1 MKNTLLK
8 SVVAAF
14 SGLLL
19 FSPLAAAEKTL
30 AWTMPSDWDRD
41 VRYERVG
48 AFVRIVSDSLDSPTG
63 EWAPGSPDLP
73 RRRVKIDMPHP
84 GTFLSF
90 SQEAEWEAVDLDG
103 AQVFPVLPAT
113 VVGETSP
120 FPELLPAYDEVF
132 PASPVEPRGFAVERK
147 ARKAVFM
154 VSPFRWDGTTKTL
167 YRAKALRLS
176 VTFEVPD
183 APVKSPARA
192 VADTCRAAAFGN
204 DHTADVVILSP
215 SKFVDLWTRYA
226 DFRQNETEAGKEHTF
241 AVKSTAD
248 IYEEYDGHDD
258 ALKIHH
264 YLEHLYADGN
274 IKYVIL
280 GAANDKAS
288 YDRATMIP
296 SRKVVVGYQAD
307 AQILDEYYGCM
318 EKLPVNAS
326 GEETGK
332 EVWDYTGDG
341 IYMGRKYGSG
351 VIYDYFSYSS
361 SQYKPE
367 IDWTLEIAVSRMP
380 LMDEM
385 VEELRVSEN
394 YGNTYRVDDSV
405 VLTAEQMMTNI
416 IEKTR
421 RFEAGDFAG
430 RFGAALVGSV
440 GNATSSWG
448 MPSRSENYGPIV
460 NERGFF
466 DGGLNIFD
474 LAHSRT
480 SVDSEFS
487 PRDRNWEFLTYL
499 RGMDVGKI
507 ELNSNSYAKRSA
519 AEMRNADGDILN
531 VVSHGWAR
539 GADPLSVTSLMFS
552 TEGLQGI
559 YCCPIPCDA
568 GQMDYCVKG
577 SYGITNTISVG
588 EAAILAPK
596 GGALASYFNTR
607 NGYSATYATSD
618 NKGNGDYSFRMEY
631 WLFQALSGL
640 AKDDDGNLLPPMN
653 AGDALTYA
661 KNRYGGNPIT
671 LPGLA
676 GAQVTCWGDP
686 LVKMTPQVARTWR
699 ANASSSAW
707 SRSDA
712 NWTAAG
718 SSDPVALD
726 FSTDLYVDRT
736 GKGSVAF
743 SVDGS
748 FASAGLFVAQDEGA
762 TMTLSGDGDYRAMR
776 ETVVTNGHVRWEVAG
791 GAGRNGLSFVGARG
805 DLLLPGDKTRYFGDR
820 FSNVGE
826 ILVSGANVTI
836 DTPLNASYG
845 AGGSV
850 DVAALSFVGEGQDV
864 STNNVFR
871 ARTRH
876 LFPETFTMKAVG
888 TRLALEAVDSPAL
901 AATNAVLTLCHN
913 PLFTAS
919 EISQPLTLHDA
930 VLTNA
935 TSKGVLGSEDGGGV
949 RVTVGGSSEIT
960 GAESLAVNET
970 VALVLE
976 EGASLALSCALVDG
990 SKDGALD
997 VGGAGTLAVSA
1008 PVTLASGVVVRDGS
1022 TLRLASAG
1030 DMLSSLTVEK
1040 GGVLKLDAIP
1050 LSGTPQLTLKSGASL
1065 YLPEPTQ
1072 EGLYKLVDVTATTLA
1087 VEDGVLVYDHDG
1099 NLLSGGWTQGYYMLS
1114 SSQLVWKGEDGARW
1128 DLDPENLAW
1137 QSLSGE
1143 DAAYFDTSV
1152 LRFGDVDGASE
1163 TVVNVG
1169 TNVAPKFMLF
1179 ENDATRYVFKGVD
1192 ATNST
1197 ISLESLVLSA
1207 PVTFENAVV
1216 VNETLGVAASSAQFA
1231 AVEASR
1237 LEIAANAEARI
1248 TDGFGPCIKSLRFE
1262 FSLAATASARVAI
1275 GELRLFDGSGHFY
1288 LPEGTV
1294 VTDSAGESMTVT
1306 ATRQGDEGQGVTG
1319 SSGSEKLAALI
1330 DGTLANKNKW
1340 WPTSGSM
1347 TTWVKIT
1354 FPEPVRGL
1362 VGYSLCSADY
1372 VPRDPKDWKVYA
1384 QRSDGAAEVLLTS
1397 VVGQAAPSGRYAW
1410 LAADGGGTVFPL
1422 HASTLAVRSGGTLV
1436 LDGDVAASLL
1446 CEDGSVL
1453 KASGSSCLRG
1463 SGGAFTLQGAV
1474 TVDLSEAVSSAACF
1488 PILTGYGVTEA
1499 QFRAFAVADPSTT
1512 TLRLV
1517 NGDVYAATAKVMK
1530 GPYTA
1535 TVSGDANFSELVLTD
1550 ANGDTFTLSD
1560 GAIAPD
1566 ANLAL
1571 AVAADATLVCD
1582 WAGTLGTLTLTGSGS
1597 LTVEASPAANDF
1609 FLSAL
1614 DDSAHAGAL
1623 AWTLPTAAAHVT
1635 AGANTTLAGGVAGTG
1650 TLAVGAGKRVALGA
1664 GVSFDALDIDAAA
1677 FVRFAGER
1685 QGFVLANLPP
1695 ATYAFENATLKGS
1708 FALPDTT
1715 LCVEEGD
1722 RVTLA
1727 DDSTEAGL
1735 TLTLDID
1742 VRGGE
1747 LVLSSA
1753 SPKVVFT
1760 ADGESVPAFK
1770 MTGGRVVCDSRST
1783 GTGEGL
1789 VLGYDSTNGVRLVLA
1804 GGVFEVTNSF
1814 VNLYQDSSIALSGG
1828 AVLRAKGFGATGG
1841 SGAISLA
1848 TADGARTARL
1858 EVGSLGFAANAAA
1871 VEIEGAGAVV
1881 GLEAGA
1887 SFAGSLVATNG
1898 ASAVVFGAK
1907 EDATLDLSGLSLV
1920 RGAASSVVFGEETVE
1935 GEEPL
1940 TGTVVVGSGLGAWT
1954 LASGTVDASAVR
1966 TDSTL
1971 SLAARPSGGTVKSL
1985 VGYKDY
1991 MAMATLPLF
2000 ACGDWADGL
2009 DDETLRT
2016 FVTPQY
2022 EDAKGVAT
2030 DELNGTL
2037 AYADGFIVL
2046 THSLT
2051 ERTQAITAT
2060 VTANADFDALAWQD
2074 ASGDSY
2080 TGDFSDVT
2088 SATLVLPSGAF
2099 TVSVTSDVQIPQV
2112 VTRVDGTLTLK
2123 SSGGTLKVLE
2133 SLDDSA
2139 STGTTDLPAATLGAG
2154 ASATTGK
2161 SLALTGARSA
2171 SVLHDTL
2178 SIASNSVARILNGT
2192 FNGTVEM
2199 AFSDSRLV
2207 YDGDE
2212 PFDAYPHTEGLPG
2225 VVEYRRGLTASQ
2237 LVFGD
2242 ETVSGSTGAF
2252 VLGSGATLNLDTFA
2266 LGAGASA
2273 VQTLTQSSGACVT
2286 NTSSETTSFVL
2297 GRDAGSASTYNLAG
2311 GVLCSADAPLVL
2323 GDKGTA
2329 TLNVS
2334 GSGDYKVKGLVS
2346 NNDSATLR
2354 ITGATLKI
2362 GADGISL
2369 GSSPN
2374 TVWNNATIVST
2385 ADATISIPKAITMEG
2400 PCTFKPEAG
2409 TTLTMSSLLT
2419 TTSSGT
2425 VNRPKVFLEGE
2436 GTVLFDFEQTSS
2448 NAGDI
2453 YSQTGT
2459 LRLLR
2464 PGILGSTR
2472 VGLSAESMLEVGMPL
2487 SQAAASGTKYE
2498 LFRTANISVTVYS
2511 GGEISNTNLVYD
2523 TVKVYYQ
2530 GTRTEVPGTLSWE
2543 KTSSYSAVYFT
2554 PSDAGV
2560 TSETLSFDYPVQSE
2574 TKSFKYRYRP
2584 EGAHDGAWATL
2595 KNWTAKQR
2603 LVFPDGSAE
2612 TNEVAYSNAKAP
2624 GLTGSV
2630 YDAFALDGT
2639 GEVSCDQ
2646 LEGWTLRMGL
2656 FNGSTATVGK
2666 LVKFQSN
2673 TATRMFIAVDETS
2686 RVTFNGWGA
2695 GANQSWPVD
2704 FYVSAPSGIVFNVAY
2719 NKAAMIN
2726 YYLAGDGSVTYA
2738 KGFSGTHTLKSA
2750 TIELGDATLTGR
2762 AVRRKYLI
2770 YGTGATVNTSGAE
2783 VAGGTLKSAAPVAT
2797 DDVGTYAFGTDAVGT
2812 YVDFVAYAEPQGVFW
2827 TDEESGTRFDITA
2840 AFDLDEATGAY
2851 SLNAE
2856 KSVTLTDAS
2865 GVEETVPVTPELATI
2880 DDDEDVAAAPF
2891 ALVEGGSVLGVRTIP
2906 GLVYSLWRTATL
2918 PDGEES
2924 EVVRARATSR
2934 RTKLKDE
2941 ARPEGRA
2948 FYRVRVEYSP

>member
-167 YRAKALRLS
+167 YRAKALRIS

-192 VADTCRAAAFGN
+192 AAADTCRAAAFGN

-361 SQYKPE
+361 SQHKPE

-430 RFGAALVGSV
+430 RFGAALVGSA

-661 KNRYGGNPIT
+661 KNRYGGSPST

-699 ANASSSAW
+699 ADASSSAW

-718 SSDPVALD
+718 RSDPVALD

-736 GKGSVAF
+736 GAGSVAF
-743 SVDGS
+743 SVDDA

-845 AGGSV
+845 ADGNV

-919 EISQPLTLHDA
+919 EISQPLTLHDS

-1022 TLRLASAG
+1022 TLRLAAAG

-1087 VEDGVLVYDHDG
+1087 VEDGVSVYDHDG

-1152 LRFGDVDGASE
+1152 LKFGDVKGASE

-1179 ENDATRYVFKGVD
+1179 ENDATRYVFKGAD

-1237 LEIAANAEARI
+1237 LEIAANATARI

-1262 FSLAATASARVAI
+1262 FSLAATATERVAI

-1319 SSGSEKLAALI
+1319 SSGNEKLAALI

-1340 WPTSGSM
+1340 WPSSAPSP
-1347 TTWVKIT
+1347 TWVKIT

-1362 VGYSLCSADY
+1362 VGYSLCSADHA
-1372 VPRDPKDWKVYA
+1372 PRDPKDWKVYA

-1474 TVDLSEAVSSAACF
+1474 TVDLSEAVSSAAYF

-1499 QFRAFAVADPSTT
+1499 QFRALAVADPSTT

-1566 ANLAL
+1566 ADLAL

-1582 WAGTLGTLTLTGSGS
+1582 WAGTLGTLSLTGAGA
-1597 LTVEASPAANDF
+1597 LTVEASSEANDF
-1609 FLSAL
+1609 FLFAL
-1614 DDSAHAGAL
+1614 DDSGHAGAL
-1623 AWTLPTAAAHVT
+1623 VWTLPTAAAHVT

-1747 LVLSSA
+1747 LILSSA

-1760 ADGESVPAFK
+1760 ADGESVPSFK

-1841 SGAISLA
+1841 SGAISLS

-1887 SFAGSLVATNG
+1887 SFAGALVATNG

-1920 RGAASSVVFGEETVE
+1920 RGAESSVVFGEETVE

-1940 TGTVVVGSGLGAWT
+1940 TGTVAVGSGLGAWT

-1966 TDSTL
+1966 TNSTL

-1985 VGYKDY
+1985 VGYADY
-1991 MAMATLPLF
+1991 MATATLPLF
-2000 ACGDWADGL
+2000 ACGAWADGL
-2009 DDETLRT
+2009 DDEALRT

-2080 TGDFSDVT
+2080 TGDFSDVS

-2112 VTRVDGTLTLK
+2112 VTRVDGTLTLT

-2161 SLALTGARSA
+2161 SLTLTGARSA
-2171 SVLHDTL
+2171 SVVHDTL

-2242 ETVSGSTGAF
+2242 ETASGSTGAF

-2286 NTSSETTSFVL
+2286 NTSSEADSFVL

-2362 GADGISL
+2362 GADGIDL

-2385 ADATISIPKAITMEG
+2385 ADATISIPKGIGMKG
-2400 PCTFKPEAG
+2400 SCILNPNAG
-2409 TTLTMSSLLT
+2409 TTLTMSSLWIPMDGSNYKNYPT
-2419 TTSSGT
+2419 TYVSGQGVVAFDSS
-2425 VNRPKVFLEGE
+2425 
-2436 GTVLFDFEQTSS
+2436 QTRK
-2448 NAGDI
+2448 AGDI
-2453 YSQTGT
+2453 H
-2459 LRLLR
+2459 
-2464 PGILGSTR
+2464 
-2472 VGLSAESMLEVGMPL
+2472 AK
-2487 SQAAASGTKYE
+2487 SGTIRLSKPGVLGDRRIWFYDGGSQIE
-2498 LFRTANISVTVYS
+2498 VFLSLEQAMADNATNVLFQTTGVSINEQFGIDQRYR
-2511 GGEISNTNLVYD
+2511 VYD
-2523 TVKVYYQ
+2523 TVKVYYE
-2530 GTRTEVPGTLSWE
+2530 GTRTEVPGTLSWKQEASYGVVSFVTPKHE
-2543 KTSSYSAVYFT
+2543 KLAYPMPGSSVTQEFTYVYH
-2554 PSDAGV
+2554 PLD
-2560 TSETLSFDYPVQSE
+2560 EN
-2574 TKSFKYRYRP
+2574 
-2584 EGAHDGAWATL
+2584 DGTWATL
-2595 KNWTAKQR
+2595 GNWTQPQISR
-2603 LVFPDGSAE
+2603 TDDGLVT
-2612 TNEVAYSNAKAP
+2612 TNWVAYSKGIAP
-2624 GLTGSV
+2624 GMRGSDYGSFV
-2630 YDAFALDGT
+2630 LDGA
-2639 GEVSCDQ
+2639 GAVSCDQ
-2646 LEGWTLRMGL
+2646 LEGWNIQMGL
-2656 FNGSTATVGK
+2656 FNGSIVTVGS
-2666 LVKFQSN
+2666 LFKFQ
-2673 TATRMFIAVDETS
+2673 TGGPQMFIAVDETS
-2686 RVTFNGWGA
+2686 RVTFNGCGGGSWNGN
-2695 GANQSWPVD
+2695 AN
-2704 FYVSAPSGIVFNVAY
+2704 FYVSSPSGIVFNAAY
-2719 NKAAMIN
+2719 AKPTKIN